1 MDRIVCSREDLFA
14 AGNHFALMQ
23 MVAMDCM
30 EESILDDLIC
40 VMMDKLY
47 DCLTE
52 NQQELVDIMIDEQ
65 ERRMNA
71 GIVDDIKRNGFD
83 FKFEA

>member
-1 MDRIVCSREDLFA
+1 
-14 AGNHFALMQ
+14 MQ

-30 EESILDDLIC
+30 EESILDDLIFA
-40 VMMDKLY
+40 MMDKLY

-52 NQQELVDIMIDEQ
+52 DQQELVDIMIDEQ

-71 GIVDDIKRNGFD
+71 GIIDDIKRNGFE